1 MTAYTS
7 ARTCLLLIVAL
18 HARGQASAA
27 ESFLPRNLGE
37 ASAVTTATAS
47 PSPMA
52 SSADIKATAGT
63 NSTNDITATDDG
75 WSPTTT
81 TWTTTSALKGR
92 LDMSITPGFKHA
104 SCDAMETVVKS
115 GLASFLGMDPY
126 WAASSMEVEVYAF
139 GHGRSIEKGG
149 IAIYTI
155 TLPAGAEGDQMSSR
169 IQSGFE
175 EASAAELTVHMQG
188 SFDALNEG
196 QQHHVLKV
204 EDYTVPE
211 TVPSDYLFWPDE
223 EAKVCFAAPRVALA
237 AAHFVALAVLI
248 DTLRAL

>member
-1 MTAYTS
+1 
-7 ARTCLLLIVAL
+7 
-18 HARGQASAA
+18 
-27 ESFLPRNLGE
+27 
-37 ASAVTTATAS
+37 
-47 PSPMA
+47 
-52 SSADIKATAGT
+52 
-63 NSTNDITATDDG
+63 
-75 WSPTTT
+75 
-81 TWTTTSALKGR
+81 
-92 LDMSITPGFKHA
+92 MSITPGFKHA

-155 TLPAGAEGDQMSSR
+155 TLPAGAAGDEMSSR
-169 IQSGFE
+169 IQSDFE
-175 EASAAELTVHMQG
+175 EASAEELTVHMQG
-188 SFDALNEG
+188 SFDAMPTATVHPK
-196 QQHHVLKV
+196 QHYVLKV